1 MGRTTCTE
9 PQCLYKGAPLPLP
22 FYLKLL
28 LETNIIKYSRLMS
41 PVKINVIDPDD
52 RVLMQNAG
60 VFASD
65 YSPDNHAVYDSF

>member
-1 MGRTTCTE
+1 
-9 PQCLYKGAPLPLP
+9 
-22 FYLKLL
+22 
-28 LETNIIKYSRLMS
+28 MS